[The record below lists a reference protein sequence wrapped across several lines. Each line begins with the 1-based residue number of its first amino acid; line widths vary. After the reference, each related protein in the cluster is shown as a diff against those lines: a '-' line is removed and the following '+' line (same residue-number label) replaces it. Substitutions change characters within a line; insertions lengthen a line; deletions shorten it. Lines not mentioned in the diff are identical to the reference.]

1 MFGSV
6 FLGDPRQRILA
17 STSPPSS
24 PLPHGPP
31 HISPEV
37 ALQLRIRWL
46 EALLLGVNEV
56 EGKSVNKKSSK
67 TAGASSGAVT
77 PVSATRRKPV
87 SGEEEADDADMT
99 DEEEPYSTDEN
110 TLIRQAEEIQRRLD
124 AIVEKYD
131 DLAMFIQNYD
141 KHAHLFTPLFAFNHQ
156 NPSTAPAYNSLSSA
170 DLDAL
175 LQEMEPEIREA
186 DRSLASIIQLEKQGV
201 TSAGKLE
208 EYEPLLPRLAEV
220 VKKHKEDTNRFDA
233 LESRLM
239 GLLERYNE
247 RVGIMSE
254 LFVQWNDTIRDAEA
268 DIVKLEKELAKRQE
282 QGLQ

>member
-131 DLAMFIQNYD
+131 DLAMFIQSY
-141 KHAHLFTPLFAFNHQ
+141 
-156 NPSTAPAYNSLSSA
+156 
-170 DLDAL
+170 LDAL